1 MKFGTIIALTII
13 LSSIIAHLI
22 LQDPGYVAISI
33 RSYLIEMSVP
43 VFIGLYI
50 IIVLAF
56 FLIIKI
62 IRVPKNLAKIS
73 SKFQISRATKQ
84 TTQGAIEIAEGN
96 FKKGEKLLGMGA
108 ALTTTPLLNYLE
120 AAKSANNRGCHDES
134 EEWLRKAYKNVPEAA
149 SAILLKQTEFQLDQ
163 RQFEK
168 ALASIQKFKEE
179 NSDHSYVLTLL
190 GKLYFETNDWESLCE
205 LLPQFKKHQKIDD
218 RTLEIWSLRV
228 YYELLKTY
236 SDSDKILNLWKKIP
250 RKYQENINLI
260 ENYYLAM
267 LRLNMDEKIEKDLIK
282 RLSKNWENKLVRIYG
297 LLEPKDPQKQLKCL
311 ENWLEKRKNDFYL
324 LHATGQVCLRNEL
337 LGKARS
343 YFELAIAIKITP
355 EICLDYGNLLAKLGE
370 IKKSN
375 NIFQKGLN
383 IETSK

>member
-50 IIVLAF
+50 IIVLVF
-56 FLIIKI
+56 FLIMKI

-108 ALTTTPLLNYLE
+108 SLTTTPLLNYLE
-120 AAKSANNRGCHDES
+120 AAKSANNRRCYDEC
-134 EEWLRKAYKNVPEAA
+134 EEWLRKAYKNIPEAA
-149 SAILLKQTEFQLDQ
+149 NAILLKQTEFQLDQ

-190 GKLYFETNDWESLCE
+190 GKLYFETNDWASLCE

-236 SDSDKILNLWKKIP
+236 SDSEKILNLWKKIP
-250 RKYQENINLI
+250 RKYQENINLL

-267 LRLNMDEKIEKDLIK
+267 LGLNMDEKIEKDLIK

-297 LLEPKDPQKQLKCL
+297 LLEPKDSQKQLKCL